1 MACPSRYEQACC
13 TVNDGVVRRKRI
25 ALRTRFAKLCH
36 EWQIGRMA
44 TKTMNISLSEYWQGY
59 VAGHIRRG
67 RYQNASEL
75 MREALRLHE
84 REQIAREVSEVEAL
98 FGATGK
104 AEGTAEIEQIDSAVK
119 AARKDMRGRSR

>member
-1 MACPSRYEQACC
+1 
-13 TVNDGVVRRKRI
+13 
-25 ALRTRFAKLCH
+25 
-36 EWQIGRMA
+36 MA

>member
-1 MACPSRYEQACC
+1 MSKSLLASMLHCARWRGLQKEHAP
-13 TVNDGVVRRKRI
+13 
-25 ALRTRFAKLCH
+25 RTRFAKLCQ

-84 REQIAREVSEVEAL
+84 REQIARDVSEVEAL
-98 FGATGK
+98 FGATGR
-104 AEGTAEIEQIDSAVK
+104 AEGAAEIEQIENAVK
-119 AARKDMRGRSR
+119 AARKDVKGRSR